1 MTDHP
6 LGNAAGAEHSA
17 VAPAAA
23 PAAAP
28 IVRFRNPSKHYVR
41 GDQAVNYHLGTWH
54 HPLRV
59 LDRPG
64 RFAVL
69 MWSTGVKADDEE
81 WSTLPEPV
89 TITA

>member
-1 MTDHP
+1 M
-6 LGNAAGAEHSA
+6 
-17 VAPAAA
+17 
-23 PAAAP
+23 
-28 IVRFRNPSKHYVR
+28 
-41 GDQAVNYHLGTWH
+41 NYHLGTWH

-81 WSTLPEPV
+81 WSTLPEPL
-89 TITA
+89 TITL